1 MRLNSLTGRQ
11 IEVLRYLADD
21 LSNKE
26 IAAKLNLSEKTID
39 FHRQLIKQKLGVKG
53 VAGMV
58 RYAIRTG
65 LITP

>member
-1 MRLNSLTGRQ
+1 
-11 IEVLRYLADD
+11 VLRYLADD

-26 IAAKLNLSEKTID
+26 IATKLNLSEKTID
-39 FHRQLIKQKLGVKG
+39 FHRQLIKQKLGVRG

-65 LITP
+65 IISP